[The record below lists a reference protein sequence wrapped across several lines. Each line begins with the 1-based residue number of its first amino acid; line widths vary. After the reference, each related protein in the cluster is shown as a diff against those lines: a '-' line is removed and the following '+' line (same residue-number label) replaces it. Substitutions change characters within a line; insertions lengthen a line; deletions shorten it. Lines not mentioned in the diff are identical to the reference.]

1 MINAKITVLTAFWLA
16 VFVFVGSQ
24 LARANTIT
32 YGFYRITD
40 NSSVNPENQFTVE
53 VAPTGN
59 DSVSFTFRNAV
70 GIPCSITGVYFND
83 GLFEPPFEAPFIK
96 SSTGVSFSGQNPPNN
111 LPGGKNVFPRFVTS
125 TQFTAGAQGTDGG
138 VNAGTEWVTLTF
150 GLGEY
155 ESFEAVIDALDNPK
169 AQWHLNNKGKV
180 ISYGSALRIG
190 LHVQSIG
197 ADDGSDS
204 FVNGGRRVPP
214 APVPDGGAT
223 MLILAL
229 GMLGLGYFGA
239 RKT

>member
-24 LARANTIT
+24 QARANTIT

-83 GLFEPPFEAPFIK
+83 GLFGAPSIE

-111 LPGGKNVFPRFVTS
+111 LPGGKKASPPFVTS

-155 ESFEAVIDALDNPK
+155 ETFEAVIDALDNPK
-169 AQWHLNNKGKV
+169 EQWHLNNEGKV
-180 ISYGSALRIG
+180 ISDGSALRIG

-239 RKT
+239 HKT